1 MTASE
6 DKHIPASLMAAMR
19 PVTIICGHYG
29 TGKTNLTVN
38 LACDLAAAGHKATVI
53 DLDIVNP
60 YFRASE
66 QRELLEGKGVRLI
79 APVFAERGTSLDVPS
94 LTGAIAPAIADA
106 KAGEYVLID
115 LGGDDVGSAALGRF
129 ALTVAEHEYAMLA
142 VINRHRNLTQEP
154 AEVLENLREIEV
166 ASRLRATALVDNVHL
181 KNLTTVKALADPE
194 GFATEVSRLTGLP
207 LVAKTYPDCLAQ
219 GQMGELGNIAEKSM
233 LYPVHLYVK
242 NPWE

>member
-154 AEVLENLREIEV
+154 AEVLENLREIEA
-166 ASRLRATALVDNVHL
+166 ASRLRATALVDNAHL
-181 KNLTTVKALADPE
+181 KNLTTVKALADHE
-194 GFATEVSRLTGLP
+194 GFATEVSRITSLP
-207 LVAKTYPDCLAQ
+207 LVAKTYPDSLAKDQ
-219 GQMGELGNIAEKSM
+219 IETLGNIAEKTM
-233 LYPVHLYVK
+233 LYAVHLYVK

>member
-1 MTASE
+1 MSDAA
-6 DKHIPASLMAAMR
+6 HMIPASLMVALR
-19 PVTIICGHYG
+19 PVSIICGHYG

-38 LACDLAAAGHKATVI
+38 LALDLAMAGYAVTVI

-60 YFRASE
+60 YFRVSE

-106 KAGEYVLID
+106 TEGEYVLID

-129 ALTVAEHEYAMLA
+129 ALTVAERAYAMLL
-142 VINRHRNLTQEP
+142 VINRHRNLTQKP
-154 AEVLENLREIEV
+154 AEVVENLREIEA
-166 ASRLRATALVDNVHL
+166 ASRLRATALVDNAHL
-181 KNLTTVKALADPE
+181 KNLTTVETLADPK
-194 GFATEVSRLTGLP
+194 GFTAEVSRRTGLP
-207 LVAKTYPDCLAQ
+207 LVAKTFPEELAQ
-219 GQMGELGNIAEKSM
+219 TETEALGNIAEKSL